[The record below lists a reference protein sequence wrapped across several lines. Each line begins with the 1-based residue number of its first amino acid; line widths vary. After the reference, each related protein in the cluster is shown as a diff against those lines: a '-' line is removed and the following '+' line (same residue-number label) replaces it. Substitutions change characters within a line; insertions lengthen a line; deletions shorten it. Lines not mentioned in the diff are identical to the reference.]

1 MKTKNLFKNL
11 LSLLAIVLV
20 VFSCTKPSEE
30 AKLGEKAKTDVAA
43 KPLELEITSVK
54 FEKAK
59 NFKDTDVSEFYEK
72 LFITKTPARD
82 KSKTAV
88 VASNGYP
95 DKFETEATDIK
106 GNNIF
111 INLPYNS
118 NFEKLTAN
126 ATIKAVLTFKS
137 AVDSVVLEAPKTNIR
152 GNSAEISF
160 EINKDHF
167 TSENLKSANPVIK
180 QVLKFSKAGFADKIY
195 TVNFKFSESKS
206 DSCTIE
212 ETGFKFKVGGTTGIN
227 KSGDFNSSKTVDGI
241 VTANYVASNTDTPN
255 SGTNPIE
262 FKLRKGSSNNEL
274 KEAGVADTDYFK
286 ADALELPDGAFI
298 EVSTDTTACPGTGS
312 TPTCANVNPITGMK
326 GTGVAAATGQ
336 THLIGKSDNGAISYT
351 FTVVAQNGTS
361 KKYYKL
367 TINAT
372 S

>member
-11 LSLLAIVLV
+11 LSLLTLVLFA
-20 VFSCTKPSEE
+20 FSCTKPVEE
-30 AKLGEKAKTDVAA
+30 AKTDVAA
-43 KPLELEITSVK
+43 KPLQLEITSVK
-54 FEKAK
+54 FEKAGNLK
-59 NFKDTDVSEFYEK
+59 GTDVSEFYEK
-72 LFITKTPARD
+72 LFITKTPARNKLASVD
-82 KSKTAV
+82 STAT
-88 VASNGYP
+88 ANGYP
-95 DKFETEATDIK
+95 TEFATRTEDIE

-118 NFEKLTAN
+118 NFEKLAAN
-126 ATIKAVLTFKS
+126 ATVKAVLTFKS

-152 GNSAEISF
+152 GNSVEISF

-167 TSENLKSANPVIK
+167 TSEKLKSANPVIK

-206 DSCTIE
+206 NLCTIGE
-212 ETGFKFKVGGTTGIN
+212 NKFGFTVAATGIN
-227 KSGDFNSSKTVDGI
+227 TKDSFKDKEANSVANAHYDTGNTGKGDIS
-241 VTANYVASNTDTPN
+241 
-255 SGTNPIE
+255 TNPIE
-262 FKLRKGSSNNEL
+262 FKLRKGSSYEL
-274 KEAGVADTDYFK
+274 KDGGVDQNAYFK

-298 EVSTDTTACPGTGS
+298 EVSDTTCTASGT
-312 TPTCANVNPITGMK
+312 TNVCDVNPITGMK
-326 GTGVAAATGQ
+326 KTGATTTTDQTDLKGTSGGSTAV
-336 THLIGKSDNGAISYT
+336 SYN